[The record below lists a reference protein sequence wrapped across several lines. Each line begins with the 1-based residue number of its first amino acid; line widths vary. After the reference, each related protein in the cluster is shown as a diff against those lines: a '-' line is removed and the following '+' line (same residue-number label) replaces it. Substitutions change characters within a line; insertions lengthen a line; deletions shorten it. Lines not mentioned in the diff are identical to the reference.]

1 MAWGGAV
8 EVDEL
13 DRRILALL
21 LEDGRVSCREIAR
34 ELGIS
39 TSTASKRLKRLESSG
54 LIRGYTALLDHEK
67 LGYEITVITAVTV
80 SGGRLIEVE
89 REIAK
94 LPGVCAV
101 YDVTGPVD
109 VMVVAKFRSRRDLS
123 KFTKTLLAMPNVERT
138 CTYVVLTT
146 IKEDFRL
153 L

>member
-1 MAWGGAV
+1 M

-13 DRRILALL
+13 DRKILALL
-21 LEDGRVSCREIAR
+21 LEDGRMSYREIAR

-39 TSTASKRLKRLESSG
+39 TATASKRLKKLEAMG
-54 LIRGYTALLDHEK
+54 LIKGYTALLDHEK

-80 SGGRLIEVE
+80 SGGKLVEVE
-89 REIAK
+89 HEIAK

-109 VMVVAKFRSRRDLS
+109 VMVVAKFKSRKDLS
-123 KFTKTLLAMPNVERT
+123 KFTKTLLAMPHVERT

-146 IKEDFRL
+146 VKEDFRL

>member
-1 MAWGGAV
+1 MGI
-8 EVDEL
+8 DEL
-13 DRRILALL
+13 DKKILALL
-21 LEDGRVSCREIAR
+21 LEDGRMSYREIAR

-39 TSTASKRLKRLESSG
+39 TATASKRLKKLESMG
-54 LIRGYTALLDHEK
+54 IIKGYTVLLDHEK

-80 SGGRLIEVE
+80 SGGKLVEVE
-89 REIAK
+89 HEIAK

-109 VMVVAKFRSRRDLS
+109 VMVVAKFRSRRELS
-123 KFTKTLLAMPNVERT
+123 KFTKTLLAMPYVERT

-146 IKEDFRL
+146 VKEDFRL

>member
-1 MAWGGAV
+1 MAL
-8 EVDEL
+8 DEL
-13 DRRILALL
+13 DKRILSVL
-21 LEDGRVSCREIAR
+21 LEDGRASCREIAR
-34 ELGIS
+34 ALGVS
-39 TSTASKRLKRLESSG
+39 PATVAKRLKKLETSG
-54 LIRGYTALLDHEK
+54 LIKGYTAILDHEK
-67 LGYEITVITAVTV
+67 LGYEITAVTAITV
-80 SGGRLIEVE
+80 SGGKLLEVE

-109 VMVVAKFRSRRDLS
+109 VIVVAKFRSREDLS
-123 KFTKTLLAMPNVERT
+123 RFTKSLLAMPHVERT

>member
-1 MAWGGAV
+1 M

>member
-1 MAWGGAV
+1 LELD
-8 EVDEL
+8 EVDL
-13 DRRILALL
+13 RILSIL
-21 LEDGRVSCREIAR
+21 LEDGRASCREIAR
-34 ELGIS
+34 ELGV
-39 TSTASKRLKRLESSG
+39 STATVSKRLKKLESSG
-54 LIRGYTALLDHEK
+54 IIKGYTALLDHEK
-67 LGYEITVITAVTV
+67 LGYEITVVTAVTV
-80 SGGRLIEVE
+80 SGGRLLDIE

-109 VMVVAKFRSRRDLS
+109 VMVVAKFRSRKDLS
-123 KFTKTLLAMPNVERT
+123 KFTKTLLAMPNIERT

>member
-1 MAWGGAV
+1 LA
-8 EVDEL
+8 VDEL
-13 DRRILALL
+13 DKRILSVL
-21 LEDGRVSCREIAR
+21 LEDGRASCREMAR
-34 ELGIS
+34 ILGVS
-39 TSTASKRLKRLESSG
+39 PATVAKRLKKLESSG
-54 LIRGYTALLDHEK
+54 LIKGYTALLNHEK
-67 LGYEITVITAVTV
+67 LGYDITVITAITV
-80 SGGRLIEVE
+80 SGGKLLEVE

-109 VMVVAKFRSRRDLS
+109 VMVVAKFRSRQELS
-123 KFTKTLLAMPNVERT
+123 RFTKSLLAMPHVERT

>member
-1 MAWGGAV
+1 MELD
-8 EVDEL
+8 EVDL
-13 DRRILALL
+13 RILSIL
-21 LEDGRVSCREIAR
+21 LEDGRASCREIAR
-34 ELGIS
+34 ELGV
-39 TSTASKRLKRLESSG
+39 STATVSKRLKKLESSG
-54 LIRGYTALLDHEK
+54 IIKGYTALLDHEK
-67 LGYEITVITAVTV
+67 LGYEITVVTAVTV
-80 SGGRLIEVE
+80 SGGRLLDIE

-109 VMVVAKFRSRRDLS
+109 VMVVAKFRSRKDLS
-123 KFTKTLLAMPNVERT
+123 KFTKTLLAMPNIERT

>member
-1 MAWGGAV
+1 L

-13 DRRILALL
+13 DRKILALL
-21 LEDGRVSCREIAR
+21 LEDGRMSYREIAR

-39 TSTASKRLKRLESSG
+39 TATASKRLKKLEAMG
-54 LIRGYTALLDHEK
+54 LIKGYTALLDHEK

-80 SGGRLIEVE
+80 SGGKLVEVE
-89 REIAK
+89 HEIAK

-109 VMVVAKFRSRRDLS
+109 VMVVAKFKSRKDLS
-123 KFTKTLLAMPNVERT
+123 KFTKTLLAMPHVERT

-146 IKEDFRL
+146 VKEDFRL

>member
-1 MAWGGAV
+1 MA
-8 EVDEL
+8 VDEL
-13 DRRILALL
+13 DKRILSVL
-21 LEDGRVSCREIAR
+21 LEDGRASCREMAR
-34 ELGIS
+34 ILGVS
-39 TSTASKRLKRLESSG
+39 PATVAKRLKKLESSG
-54 LIRGYTALLDHEK
+54 LIKGYTALLNHEK
-67 LGYEITVITAVTV
+67 LGYDITVITAITV
-80 SGGRLIEVE
+80 SGGKLLEVE

-109 VMVVAKFRSRRDLS
+109 VMVVAKFRSRQELS
-123 KFTKTLLAMPNVERT
+123 RFTKSLLAMPHVERT

>member
-1 MAWGGAV
+1 L
-8 EVDEL
+8 ELDEL
-13 DRRILALL
+13 DLRILSIL
-21 LEDGRVSCREIAR
+21 LEDGRASCREIAR
-34 ELGIS
+34 ELGV
-39 TSTASKRLKRLESSG
+39 STATVSKRLKKLESSG
-54 LIRGYTALLDHEK
+54 IIKGYTALLDHEK
-67 LGYEITVITAVTV
+67 LGYEITVVTAVTV
-80 SGGRLIEVE
+80 SGGRLLDIE

-109 VMVVAKFRSRRDLS
+109 VMVVAKFRSRKDLS
-123 KFTKTLLAMPNVERT
+123 KFTKTLLAMPNIERT